1 MNKTNFDR
9 RQTVKYLLFTF
20 GAAYAIQIGVYFL
33 YKSGIPFVYQL
44 LMAAMMFVPFFG
56 VLISGHTL
64 RDMGWPPVFK
74 GNLRIILFAWLAAIS
89 LVAAAVTVSDKI
101 RAKKHSRRVPELT
114 LFALAGLGGSVL
126 MFLTMLL
133 IRHKTKHVKFMLG
146 LPIIMVLQTPVLY
159 LLLTRLP

>member
-64 RDMGWPPVFK
+64 RDMGWKPVFK
-74 GNLRIILFAWLAAIS
+74 GNLRIILFAWFAPAILTALGALIYFLIFPQHFDLSGSYVIEAAGED
-89 LVAAAVTVSDKI
+89 ACGRWKQRDYPI
-101 RAKKHSRRVPELT
+101 RS
-114 LFALAGLGGSVL
+114 
-126 MFLTMLL
+126 MF
-133 IRHKTKHVKFMLG
+133 
-146 LPIIMVLQTPVLY
+146 
-159 LLLTRLP
+159 